1 MKNNVDFNSN
11 PKQIFWQMTRPLLL
25 LTLFEAGYSFVDVF
39 WVSQMNAESFFA
51 IGVAV
56 PLVTLII
63 SFGKSLGVGTNS
75 IMSREIGNNNFEDS
89 YNSILHGIIAC
100 LILGLVIILSTFF
113 LKNILIYMGATSS
126 MDISMQYLTPIFLC
140 CFVFLFSNFFTST
153 LHAEGNTRTPTIL
166 LIITNILNLILDPIF
181 IFVLGW
187 GASGVSYATILSS
200 GITAIYLLYW
210 YLSGKSKVTLNFKY
224 FKPGI
229 VYDIFIVA
237 IPNFLTDSLWCLSM
251 LFFNKILIAQLGQIG
266 ILLYST
272 ASRIESIMISPQ
284 KAFGRSLISI
294 SGHLFGAGRIDDL
307 KDLYNNVL
315 KKAIIIALI
324 STIIFFFIREYGF
337 ALFSVT
343 GASTSIFYIA
353 LAAIVIIPFNEISV
367 MSGKVLDGMGKSY
380 HTLFLTIGIIL
391 YEIIIVTLLSPIFK
405 QGVCVLLGILIG
417 EITFAI
423 IYYILLKYIFKT
435 KGETKIKDIIKTKK
449 ITSK

>member
-11 PKQIFWQMTRPLLL
+11 PKQVFWQMTRPLLL

-166 LIITNILNLILDPIF
+166 LIFTNVLNLILDPIF

-200 GITAIYLLYW
+200 GITTIYLLYW

-237 IPNFLTDSLWCLSM
+237 IPNFLTDSLSCISM

-307 KDLYNNVL
+307 KDLYNYVL

>member
-1 MKNNVDFNSN
+1 MKNNVDFDSN

-237 IPNFLTDSLWCLSM
+237 IPDFLTDSLWCISM

-435 KGETKIKDIIKTKK
+435 NGENKIKDIIKTKR
-449 ITSK
+449 ITSR

>member
-237 IPNFLTDSLWCLSM
+237 IPDFLTDSLWCLSM

-435 KGETKIKDIIKTKK
+435 NGENKIKDIIKTKR
-449 ITSK
+449 ITSR

>member
-11 PKQIFWQMTRPLLL
+11 PKQVFWQMTRPLLL

-237 IPNFLTDSLWCLSM
+237 IPDFLTDSLWCISM

-307 KDLYNNVL
+307 KDLYNYVL